1 MKKIV
6 LLMGVLLV
14 GCSSPDSDPIKQ
26 EQESVLKE
34 EGNNVQN
41 EPTKLEFSE
50 VSELEPVEKIGIRN
64 DEEIVKSAGVP
75 AKKIIDSVDTV
86 GEPKKI
92 YQFADSVFGTQIELS
107 RSQILLAWI
116 AVNEDESSRTQSL
129 ESIAIAQ
136 HLARAMLGIEGGK
149 LVDETTT
156 NGKIE
161 PQAVDSYQITM
172 GTCISG
178 LCSLKIQ
185 R

>member
-6 LLMGVLLV
+6 ILMGILLV
-14 GCSSPDSDPIKQ
+14 GCSSPDSENTQ
-26 EQESVLKE
+26 KE
-34 EGNNVQN
+34 EQVSVAN
-41 EPTKLEFSE
+41 ESKKLDFPSAD
-50 VSELEPVEKIGIRN
+50 LQGPLPKFDIHD
-64 DEEIVKSAGVP
+64 DEAIVKSAGVP